1 MKRNIRISILGL
13 AMVLSSCG
21 KSNTSPSVEP
31 SKNSNASI
39 SSLPS
44 TSGKESPN
52 KSSAISPSTSDT
64 TSPSLP
70 SADTT
75 PSDIYELIQSASEN
89 TNFTILDSYQDSTG
103 ADVEYST
110 FYTKDYIYYQYS
122 DAGYVSLE
130 SYDGN
135 GTQLYNFSKRQAVE
149 LEDAVFYTDPDT
161 KEATPIKKTETLNPL
176 IDGIKNVTAASFE
189 TNGRY
194 YYCKDSVLIEA
205 FAYFLGASDFVGSM
219 AAVTFSLSTSLD
231 SLEFGFAPNFK
242 GSDSDTSLIDSLHGE
257 LFDVGNTSVP
267 ELDSYH
273 SSYILPTTKLS
284 DDLLL
289 SLADEMSYSTKVVY
303 SYQGNKEDVIEQE
316 DDIILTNSVRQITRH
331 VSKIVSPTYSYLT
344 KDSTNQNAI
353 DNYISYDN
361 KIIKEDTGEKFDS
374 LVKKP
379 RSLFEKDAFRLMDD
393 GKTYHYFG
401 YKGRSLIEDLTGF
414 DTGNLKSIDVV
425 VEEGKIKSLHAI
437 TPLRKDT
444 YSQTMYY
451 DVTVEFQ
458 KTSTIKPLVCYPE
471 SDSDTNPVRYNLS
484 KAISNFGFD
493 FGSIFYS
500 FTATMS
506 TKNTNN
512 YKTTLK
518 AFKQKESD
526 YEMDTLLFDKEFVDT
541 STGSMGDKIHVQT
554 GYYKKD
560 NSTIIPFKVVD
571 GKAVSS
577 GPNIKGNLG
586 TILGFDISA
595 DIFDVKD
602 TNDSKSYDHTY
613 QARTEAKNLS
623 GHFLGY
629 DNQDSMIPSSL
640 TIHTGS
646 SQSAYGTL
654 AVIDSIEYEFNGEDI
669 YKGKDVVSFTD
680 YDKTKAPTDIDFS
693 TLKDWVEPKTWKEGV
708 SSEISEKIDS
718 SLGDGMSSKIPF
730 LYDKEMEDNWEID
743 CYDNTTDMSGKAIS
757 WINLF
762 NMTYAV
768 SDNNA
773 RSDYLTKY
781 ATLLKDNGF
790 VEKQYP
796 LANLGQGTQLY
807 SETLDLYCRIAD
819 SVSSGIRFLKYID

>member
-1 MKRNIRISILGL
+1 MILT
-13 AMVLSSCG
+13 SCG
-21 KSNTSPSVEP
+21 KSNTGASVEP
-31 SKNSNASI
+31 SKNNSAPI

-44 TSGKESPN
+44 TSGKESPS
-52 KSSAISPSTSDT
+52 KSSIVSPSTSDT

-70 SADTT
+70 SVDTT
-75 PSDIYELIQSASEN
+75 PLDIYDLIKDAAAS

-103 ADVEYST
+103 GDVEYST
-110 FYTKDYIYYQYS
+110 FYTEDYIYYEYS

-135 GTQLYNFSKRQAVE
+135 STQLYNFSKKQSVE
-149 LEDAVFYTDPDT
+149 LEDAVFYTDPDS
-161 KEATPIKKTETLNPL
+161 KEAIPIKKTETLNPL
-176 IDGIKNVTAASFE
+176 IDGIKNVTDESFE

-219 AAVTFSLSTSLD
+219 AAVTFSLSASLD

-242 GSDSDTSLIDSLHGE
+242 GSDSDTALIDSLHGE
-257 LFDVGNTSVP
+257 LFDVDNTSVP
-267 ELDSYH
+267 ELDRYH
-273 SSYILPTTKLS
+273 SSYVLPSTKLS
-284 DDLLL
+284 DELLL
-289 SLADEMSYSTKVVY
+289 TLEDEMSYSTKVVY
-303 SYQGNKEDVIEQE
+303 SYQGNKEDVVEQE
-316 DDIILTNSVRQITRH
+316 DDITLSENARQVLRH
-331 VSKIVSPTYSYLT
+331 VSKIASPTYSYLT
-344 KDSTNQNAI
+344 KDPSTQNAI

-361 KIIKEDTGEKFDS
+361 KVMKEDTGEKFDS
-374 LVKKP
+374 LVRKP
-379 RSLFEKDAFRLMDD
+379 RDFFEKNAFRLMDD

-401 YKGRSLIEDLTGF
+401 YKGRELIQNLVGF
-414 DTGNLKSIDVV
+414 DTGNLKSIDVT
-425 VEEGKIKSLHAI
+425 VEEGKITSLHAV

-458 KTSTIKPLVCYPE
+458 KKNTIAPLASYPE
-471 SDSDTNPVRYNLS
+471 SGSDTDPVRYNLS
-484 KAISNFGFD
+484 KAISNFGYD

-526 YEMDTLLFDKEFVDT
+526 YEMDTLLFDKESVDT
-541 STGSMGDKIHVQT
+541 TTGSMGDKIHVKT

-560 NSTIIPFKVVD
+560 SSTVIPFKVVD

-586 TILGFDISA
+586 TVLGFDISA

-602 TNDSKSYDHTY
+602 TNDVKSFDHTY
-613 QARTEAKNLS
+613 QARTESKNLS

-629 DNQDSMIPSSL
+629 DNQDCMIPSSL
-640 TIHTGS
+640 SIHTTSAQS
-646 SQSAYGTL
+646 SYATL
-654 AVIDSIEYEFNGEDI
+654 SVIDSIEYEFNGEDI
-669 YKGKDVVSFTD
+669 YKGKDVISFTD
-680 YDKTKAPTDIDFS
+680 YDKTMAPSDIDFS

-708 SSEISEKIDS
+708 SSEISSKIDS
-718 SLGDGMSSKIPF
+718 TLGDGMSSLIPF

-743 CYDNTTDMSGKAIS
+743 CYDNTTDMSGRAIS

-773 RSDYLTKY
+773 RVDYLSKY

-790 VEKQYP
+790 IEKQYP